1 MNSGE
6 CRDVGIKD
14 YLESYGYEVEEVEEV
29 DKIAIMKTNTP
40 I

>member
-14 YLESYGYEVEEVEEV
+14 YLESYGYEVEEV